1 MSGNG
6 RIICYCIIEK
16 VKSIYNKFILK
27 IIRILVKL
35 SACNENGEM
44 TYSHP
49 FYKYGTLALL

>member
-1 MSGNG
+1 MV
-6 RIICYCIIEK
+6 ELFATVLLKKLK
-16 VKSIYNKFILK
+16 VIYNKFILK

-49 FYKYGTLALL
+49 FYKNGTLALL